1 MQGVHGHDP
10 TRYHPSH
17 GDSTMSVRIGVVG
30 GAWRAQFFGRLAR
43 DLPEDFELVGMTART
58 TETREAWRQT
68 FRSPTYDT
76 VGELVAGSRPDL
88 VVVAVSH
95 SSNEGVIREVVSTG
109 AHVLAETPP
118 ATDVAGLRR
127 LWQDVGTSSRVQVAE
142 QYPLLPGH
150 AARRAV
156 VERGTIGE
164 VTQVQVSSTH
174 GYHAVALIR
183 SFLGA
188 GFGPATVTAHRH
200 VAPLLDPEDRSGWH
214 ADPQVCDA
222 RTTLAVLDLPE
233 GTGLYDF
240 TDNQWHNRL
249 LHRRILIRGTRG
261 EIQDDSVLHL
271 PEPRTIV
278 RSSIERH
285 QLGYDLDLDGFDTSH
300 LTFEGSVVH
309 RNPFLGARLADEE
322 IAIATLMRAAGAWAR
337 DEGEAPCPLA
347 QGLQDQL
354 LALAIEESARTATA
368 VRTAVEPWG
377 RTVS

>member
-1 MQGVHGHDP
+1 
-10 TRYHPSH
+10 
-17 GDSTMSVRIGVVG
+17 MSVRIGVVG

-58 TETREAWRQT
+58 PATRESWRRT
-68 FRSPTYDT
+68 FGCPTHDS
-76 VGELVAGSRPDL
+76 VGALVAQSRPDL

-95 SSNEGVIREVVSTG
+95 AANEDVIREVVDEG

-127 LWQDVGTSSRVQVAE
+127 LWHDVGPTGRVQVAE

-150 AARRAV
+150 AARRWV
-156 VERGTIGE
+156 VEQGTIGE

-174 GYHAVALIR
+174 GYHSVALIR

-200 VAPLLDPEDRSGWH
+200 TAPLLDPEDRTGWH
-214 ADPQVCDA
+214 VDPQVREA
-222 RTTLAVLDLPE
+222 TTTLAVLDLPE
-233 GTGLYDF
+233 GTGLHDF

-261 EIQDDSVLHL
+261 EIRDDSVLHL
-271 PEPRTIV
+271 PEPETIV
-278 RSSIERH
+278 RSSIDRA
-285 QLGYDLDLDGFDTSH
+285 QLGYDLDLDGYDTSH
-300 LTFEGSVVH
+300 LTFEGAVAH

-322 IAIATLMRAAGAWAR
+322 IAIATLMRAAGAWAQ
-337 DEGEAPCPLA
+337 DEGEAPYPLA

-354 LALAIEESARTATA
+354 LALAIEESARTGAA
-368 VRTAVEPWG
+368 VHTRVEPWG